1 METEKSAFGTV
12 LFKVSFTRFPSSGY
26 CASFKNT
33 TRKHSTKG
41 SPAHTQ
47 KPKICPP
54 SLATHIHSHH
64 VKLRSCCHGQDAT
77 KNHSCTPEAT
87 PTWWQH
93 EFSPTSQ
100 GRSEVRSVSADHR
113 LQGCHHPAHSPISQ
127 AMWCHVPHTKHTT
140 ESQKVFS
147 AVPLQTATAPA
158 VGGLGSAKPKPPQ
171 SCLAPTP
178 LTRASEGKFCHNTYK
193 YLEPTTKTTTQ
204 IV

>member
-12 LFKVSFTRFPSSGY
+12 LSKVSFTRFPSSGY

-100 GRSEVRSVSADHR
+100 GGSEVRSLSRPQVTGLPSPSPQPHFSSNVVSRPAYQAYHR
-113 LQGCHHPAHSPISQ
+113 KS
-127 AMWCHVPHTKHTT
+127 
-140 ESQKVFS
+140 ESVFCCS
-147 AVPLQTATAPA
+147 FTDSYSSCSS
-158 VGGLGSAKPKPPQ
+158 SAKPKPPQ

-178 LTRASEGKFCHNTYK
+178 LTGASEGKFCHNTYR